1 MEALIASMTA
11 DGPEANRPPHI
22 WLLAFFSLIMFTGWK
37 EIDGMSD
44 GTKSWPAT
52 RVTAV
57 VIAFCVIVAG
67 LALYVTERPS
77 GNNPGESVG
86 VASAP
91 DGCAAKADAARKLA
105 AAATGS
111 VAAMSAS
118 GAPMSLVS
126 LSFNGPDGKPLK
138 LADFKGKTVL
148 MNLWATWCAPCRAEM
163 PELDA
168 LQKEKGGSA
177 FQVVAVNADT
187 GGDDKPR
194 KFLSETGATTLAYY
208 SDHSMALFNDL
219 KDRGL
224 ALGLPV
230 TLLVDKDGCM
240 LAHMNGPAAWAST
253 EAKTFIDAAG
263 G

>member
-1 MEALIASMTA
+1 
-11 DGPEANRPPHI
+11 
-22 WLLAFFSLIMFTGWK
+22 
-37 EIDGMSD
+37 MSD
-44 GTKSWPAT
+44 GTKSWPAARIVAT
-52 RVTAV
+52 L
-57 VIAFCVIVAG
+57 IALCIIVAG
-67 LALYVTERPS
+67 FALYVTERPS
-77 GNNPGESVG
+77 GNNPDETASTA
-86 VASAP
+86 ASAP
-91 DGCAAKADAARKLA
+91 DGCAAKSDAAKKLA

-118 GAPMSLVS
+118 GAPVSLTQ

-138 LADFKGKTVL
+138 LADFAGKTVL
-148 MNLWATWCAPCRAEM
+148 VNLWATWCAPCRAEM

-168 LQKEKGGSA
+168 LQKEKGGA
-177 FQVVAVNADT
+177 GFQVVAINADT
-187 GGDDKPR
+187 GGDDKPK
-194 KFLSETGATTLAYY
+194 KFLAETGATTLTYY

-240 LAHMNGPAAWAST
+240 LTHMNGPAAWASA
-253 EAKTFIDAAG
+253 EAKTFIGAATG

>member
-1 MEALIASMTA
+1 
-11 DGPEANRPPHI
+11 
-22 WLLAFFSLIMFTGWK
+22 LLAFFSLIMFTGWK
-37 EIDGMSD
+37 EIEGMSD
-44 GTKSWPAT
+44 ATKPRSAT
-52 RVTAV
+52 RVVAI
-57 VIAFCVIVAG
+57 VIALCVIAAG

-77 GNNPGESVG
+77 GNNPGETAST
-86 VASAP
+86 ASAP
-91 DGCAAKADAARKLA
+91 DGCAAKAGEAKKLA

-118 GAPMSLVS
+118 GAPASLAS
-126 LSFNGPDGKPLK
+126 LSFNGPDGKPMK
-138 LADFKGKTVL
+138 LADLKGKTVL
-148 MNLWATWCAPCRAEM
+148 LNLWATWCAPCRAEM

-194 KFLSETGATTLAYY
+194 KFLSETGATTLTYY
-208 SDHSMALFNDL
+208 SDHTMALFNDL

-240 LAHMNGPAAWAST
+240 LTHMNGPAAWASA
-253 EAKTFIDAAG
+253 EAKSFIDAAG

>member
-1 MEALIASMTA
+1 
-11 DGPEANRPPHI
+11 
-22 WLLAFFSLIMFTGWK
+22 
-37 EIDGMSD
+37 MSD
-44 GTKSWPAT
+44 GKKSWPAARIVAT
-52 RVTAV
+52 L
-57 VIAFCVIVAG
+57 IALCIIVAG
-67 LALYVTERPS
+67 FALYVTEWPS
-77 GNNPGESVG
+77 GNKLAETASTA
-86 VASAP
+86 ASAP
-91 DGCAAKADAARKLA
+91 NGCAAKTDEAKKLS

-111 VAAMSAS
+111 VASMSAS
-118 GAPMSLVS
+118 SPPTSLAG

-168 LQKEKGGSA
+168 LQKQKGGPG

-187 GGDDKPR
+187 GGDEKPR
-194 KFLSETGATTLAYY
+194 KFLSETGATTLTYY
-208 SDHSMALFNDL
+208 SDHTMALFNDL

-230 TLLVDKDGCM
+230 TLLIDKDGCLM
-240 LAHMNGPAAWAST
+240 THMNGPAAWAST
-253 EAKTFIDAAG
+253 EAESFIDTAAG

>member
-1 MEALIASMTA
+1 
-11 DGPEANRPPHI
+11 
-22 WLLAFFSLIMFTGWK
+22 
-37 EIDGMSD
+37 MSD
-44 GTKSWPAT
+44 GTKSWPAA
-52 RVTAV
+52 R
-57 VIAFCVIVAG
+57 IVATLIALCIVVAG
-67 LALYVTERPS
+67 FALYVTERPS
-77 GNNPGESVG
+77 GNNPAETASTK
-86 VASAP
+86 ASAP
-91 DGCAAKADAARKLA
+91 DGCAVKTDKAKKLS

-111 VAAMSAS
+111 VAAMAAS
-118 GAPMSLVS
+118 SPPVSLAG

-168 LQKEKGGSA
+168 LQKEKGGSG

-187 GGDDKPR
+187 GGDDKPK
-194 KFLSETGATTLAYY
+194 KFLAETGATTLAYY
-208 SDHSMALFNDL
+208 SDHTMALFNEL

-230 TLLVDKDGCM
+230 TLLIDKDGCLM
-240 LAHMNGPAAWAST
+240 THMNGPAAWASA
-253 EAKTFIDAAG
+253 EAKSFIDTAAG

>member
-1 MEALIASMTA
+1 
-11 DGPEANRPPHI
+11 
-22 WLLAFFSLIMFTGWK
+22 MFTGWK
-37 EIDGMSD
+37 EIEGMSD
-44 GTKSWPAT
+44 GTKSRSAT
-52 RVTAV
+52 RLVAI
-57 VIAFCVIVAG
+57 VIALCVIVAG

-77 GNNPGESVG
+77 GNNPGETAS
-86 VASAP
+86 VASAE
-91 DGCAAKADAARKLA
+91 DGCAAKSDEAKKLA

-111 VAAMSAS
+111 VAAMSAA
-118 GAPMSLVS
+118 GAPASLAS

-148 MNLWATWCAPCRAEM
+148 LNLWATWCAPCRAEM

-168 LQKEKGGSA
+168 LQKEKGGPA

-187 GGDDKPR
+187 GGDDKPK
-194 KFLSETGATTLAYY
+194 KFLSEAGATTLAYY
-208 SDHSMALFNDL
+208 SDHTMALFNDL

-240 LAHMNGPAAWAST
+240 LTHMNGPAAWASA
-253 EAKTFIDAAG
+253 EAKSFIEAAG